1 MPLRQVLGE
10 PRATSSLTV
19 PPAEMCWLHVGGRVF
34 FWSGHGGMVAARP
47 PVGREA
53 SGFHYY
59 LKISMAVPL
68 TDNRE
73 SGLAVSPSLSAHLL
87 QVMKR

>member
-1 MPLRQVLGE
+1 M
-10 PRATSSLTV
+10 
-19 PPAEMCWLHVGGRVF
+19 F
-34 FWSGHGGMVAARP
+34 FWLGHGGTVALRSS
-47 PVGREA
+47 VGREA

-68 TDNRE
+68 PDKRE
-73 SGLAVSPSLSAHLL
+73 SVLAVSPSLSVHLM